1 MNRCIF
7 CFTALSVVFALPNLD
22 PNSYLLGESGGYQL
36 PPQNVVDI
44 IDAPPEPAVS
54 FSPDTQWMLMMD
66 RDAMPG
72 IEDISR
78 RMLRL
83 AGLRIDPAANAR
95 FQTSFYK
102 GLSIRARD
110 SQKVTLVPLP
120 GGATLSGT
128 SWSHDSKNASI
139 HGPPSL
145 EAKKKWTAKLDLS

>member
-78 RMLRL
+78 RM
-83 AGLRIDPAANAR
+83 
-95 FQTSFYK
+95 
-102 GLSIRARD
+102 
-110 SQKVTLVPLP
+110 
-120 GGATLSGT
+120 
-128 SWSHDSKNASI
+128 
-139 HGPPSL
+139 
-145 EAKKKWTAKLDLS
+145 